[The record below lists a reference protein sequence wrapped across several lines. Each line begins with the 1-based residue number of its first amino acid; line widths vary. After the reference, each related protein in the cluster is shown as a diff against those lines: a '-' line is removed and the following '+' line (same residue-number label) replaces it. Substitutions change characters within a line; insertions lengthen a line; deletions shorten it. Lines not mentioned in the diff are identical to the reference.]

1 MMRHAKR
8 DEEAGGPGL
17 GVLETRKRTRRGPD
31 GKVVT
36 RPTKKQAKT
45 AAVSRSPFAA
55 GSSIPS
61 SHSSCGSMSA
71 TSENQRMEVESMTTL
86 GTDGDAV
93 LHKNPVRRHA
103 DHTPHGAPVSPP
115 RSTHDSHASVNVDE
129 TLMETCDAVTASE
142 PLLAPMVP
150 GGPYEPYVEPIPGQ
164 FDAGDGSWQN
174 WGGLDEIY
182 DDVNLDTG
190 MYSHWSIPIDDDLED
205 LF

>member
-1 MMRHAKR
+1 
-8 DEEAGGPGL
+8 
-17 GVLETRKRTRRGPD
+17 
-31 GKVVT
+31 
-36 RPTKKQAKT
+36 
-45 AAVSRSPFAA
+45 
-55 GSSIPS
+55 
-61 SHSSCGSMSA
+61 
-71 TSENQRMEVESMTTL
+71 MEVESMTTL

-93 LHKNPVRRHA
+93 LHKNAVRRHA
-103 DHTPHGAPVSPP
+103 DHTLHGAPVSPP